1 MLGKVN
7 KSKDGLSV
15 KAKTTLTST
24 PLTAAATAVPV
35 AVPKSVPPASIAG
48 IV

>member
-1 MLGKVN
+1 MLGKAIR
-7 KSKDGLSV
+7 SKDGLSV
-15 KAKTTLTST
+15 NAKTTLTST

-35 AVPKSVPPASIAG
+35 AVPKSIPPANIAG